1 MNKKYRHQSYTYF
14 MFHISSCS
22 VWIGLLILSR
32 CVSEVQILIPSS
44 DHELLNMV
52 FIFLW
57 MTITLWDH
65 VQWRILH
72 CNASLKLYK
81 CVNLLKVNTL
91 SCVQIEIGRGLLL
104 LSINFSSLS
113 TLKINQLTLN
123 LIDYHFS
130 LRAVRNYDKPTRILW
145 RINKMRKKKRKRN
158 LLILL
163 SGKPQY

>member
-22 VWIGLLILSR
+22 VDWSFD
-32 CVSEVQILIPSS
+32 LIPVCQWSPNFNSTS
-44 DHELLNMV
+44 DQEWLNMV

-57 MTITLWDH
+57 MTITLWDP
-65 VQWRILH
+65 VQWKILH

-104 LSINFSSLS
+104 LSINLS
-113 TLKINQLTLN
+113 YLFALKINQLTLN

-163 SGKPQY
+163 SGKP